1 MTDLTAGLRVSEPA
15 GRWVLLATILGSSM
29 AMLDGTVVNLALP
42 RIAEDLD
49 ASFTDLQWIM
59 NGYTLALAS
68 LILLGGALGDR
79 YGRRRV
85 FLIGAALFT
94 VASLACAVA
103 PSVGALIAARVAQGV
118 AAAMLT
124 PGSLAILQASF
135 EPGERGRAIGT
146 WSGLGGV
153 ATAIGPFLG
162 GWLVDAA
169 SWRWIF
175 LLNLPLGIAVL
186 AVGTA
191 HVPESRDP
199 DATGRLDLR
208 GAALGALGLAGLTLG
223 LTEQSTWMAVAG
235 AALLVAFVV
244 FEMRVDEPLVPMSM
258 FRSATFSG
266 TNAVTLFLYG
276 ALGVTFFMLG
286 LVLQGPL
293 GYTPLQAGAATMP
306 VTLAMLLLSAR
317 AGALAERIGP
327 RIPMTAGPLLVA
339 VAMLMLTGVSPG
351 DSYVTA
357 VLPGIVVFGLGLA
370 LTVAP
375 LTMTALAAVED
386 RHAGIASGVNNA
398 VGTQRSTPR
407 RRRHPDHRRLHRRR
421 GGRVRRAARRLRP
434 GDARRRARRRRRRRD
449 RLDDRSP
456 ARRARP
462 RAGVALRGVRPA
474 RVARHSGGQPVS
486 LTWWHHPIG
495 DACWPGGPWLPESRS
510 WWDAHETPPGH
521 AARARRGDLC
531 PDPRRRSLR
540 R

>member
-1 MTDLTAGLRVSEPA
+1 MTERSEVMPTERPPGRRAAMGFGAQPPRAMTAGLRVSEPA

-103 PSVGALIAARVAQGV
+103 PNVGALIAARVAQGV

-191 HVPESRDP
+191 HVPESRDL
-199 DATGRLDLR
+199 DATGASTC
-208 GAALGALGLAGLTLG
+208 AA
-223 LTEQSTWMAVAG
+223 
-235 AALLVAFVV
+235 
-244 FEMRVDEPLVPMSM
+244 PP
-258 FRSATFSG
+258 
-266 TNAVTLFLYG
+266 
-276 ALGVTFFMLG
+276 
-286 LVLQGPL
+286 
-293 GYTPLQAGAATMP
+293 
-306 VTLAMLLLSAR
+306 SAR
-317 AGALAERIGP
+317 SG
-327 RIPMTAGPLLVA
+327 
-339 VAMLMLTGVSPG
+339 SPG
-351 DSYVTA
+351 
-357 VLPGIVVFGLGLA
+357 
-370 LTVAP
+370 
-375 LTMTALAAVED
+375 
-386 RHAGIASGVNNA
+386 
-398 VGTQRSTPR
+398 
-407 RRRHPDHRRLHRRR
+407 
-421 GGRVRRAARRLRP
+421 
-434 GDARRRARRRRRRRD
+434 
-449 RLDDRSP
+449 
-456 ARRARP
+456 
-462 RAGVALRGVRPA
+462 
-474 RVARHSGGQPVS
+474 
-486 LTWWHHPIG
+486 
-495 DACWPGGPWLPESRS
+495 
-510 WWDAHETPPGH
+510 
-521 AARARRGDLC
+521 
-531 PDPRRRSLR
+531 
-540 R
+540 

>member
-1 MTDLTAGLRVSEPA
+1 
-15 GRWVLLATILGSSM
+15 
-29 AMLDGTVVNLALP
+29 
-42 RIAEDLD
+42 
-49 ASFTDLQWIM
+49 
-59 NGYTLALAS
+59 
-68 LILLGGALGDR
+68 
-79 YGRRRV
+79 
-85 FLIGAALFT
+85 
-94 VASLACAVA
+94 
-103 PSVGALIAARVAQGV
+103 
-118 AAAMLT
+118 MLT

-135 EPGERGRAIGT
+135 EPSERGRAIGT

-186 AVGTA
+186 AVGSA
-191 HVPESRDP
+191 HVPESRDL

-223 LTEQSTWMAVAG
+223 LTEQSMWVAVAG
-235 AALLVAFVV
+235 AALLVAFVG
-244 FEMRVDEPLVPMSM
+244 FEMRTDEPLVPMSM
-258 FRSATFSG
+258 FRSPTFSG

-276 ALGVTFFMLG
+276 ALGVTFFLLG

-339 VAMLMLTGVSPG
+339 AAMLMLTGISPG

-398 VGTQRSTPR
+398 VARSGQLLAVAAIPITAGFTAGEAVASDELLDGFDR
-407 RRRHPDHRRLHRRR
+407 VMRVAALVVV
-421 GGRVRRAARRLRP
+421 GAAAIAWTTVRRP
-434 GDARRRARRRRRRRD
+434 GRTG
-449 RLDDRSP
+449 L
-456 ARRARP
+456 
-462 RAGVALRGVRPA
+462 RAGVALRGVWPA
-474 RVARHSGGQPVS
+474 RSDGRHGGQPVT
-486 LTWWHHPIG
+486 LTWWHHPNG
-495 DACWPGGPWLPESRS
+495 DACWRGGRRVPRSRS
-510 WWDAHETPPGH
+510 WWHVHEIPLHDAD
-521 AARARRGDLC
+521 RARGGDLC

-540 R
+540 RRRR